1 MDKFVHGSCR
11 TANIAEKAKR
21 ALEKWSILFILTVT

>member
-21 ALEKWSILFILTVT
+21 EKWSILFILTVT